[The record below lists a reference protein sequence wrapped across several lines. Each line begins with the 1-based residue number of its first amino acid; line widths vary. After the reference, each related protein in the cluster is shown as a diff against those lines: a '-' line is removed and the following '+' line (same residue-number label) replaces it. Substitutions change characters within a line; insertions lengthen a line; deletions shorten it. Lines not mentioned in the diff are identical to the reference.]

1 MAPLRMALSTGLQSF
16 MGSRVRA
23 DQRHFEASTD
33 MVQLRGVVDI
43 ALQTSAVPL
52 FVRNDSHSM
61 SDSIGIYMLQAM

>member
-1 MAPLRMALSTGLQSF
+1 
-16 MGSRVRA
+16 
-23 DQRHFEASTD
+23 
-33 MVQLRGVVDI
+33 MVQLRGVVGI